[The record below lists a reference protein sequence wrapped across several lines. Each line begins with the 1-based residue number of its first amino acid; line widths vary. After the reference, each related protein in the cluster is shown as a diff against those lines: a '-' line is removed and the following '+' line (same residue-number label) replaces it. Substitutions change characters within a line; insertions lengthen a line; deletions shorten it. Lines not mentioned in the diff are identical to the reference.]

1 MKEKLYAIPV
11 NDAFNEDCEC
21 PLCFMRDKLESDA
34 INFTMGPSYMEDDV
48 RGMTSELGFCSKHI
62 KQMYEDQNRLGL
74 ALIIKSYMDKLI
86 DDIEKAL
93 KTNKVSPKAVF
104 RKKGLENKPKQI
116 ELINKLN
123 ESCYICS
130 KIENTFDRYVAT
142 VFYLYNVDTDFKEKF
157 TKTKGF
163 CTKHYGLLYEST
175 PKYLRG
181 ENVDLFI
188 TELNKLYLDN
198 MKRVRDDLDWFI
210 DKFDYRYVNE
220 PWKNS
225 KDALPRSIIKSN

>member
-1 MKEKLYAIPV
+1 LREKLYAIPV
-11 NDAFNEDCEC
+11 NDAFNKDCEC
-21 PLCFMRDKLESDA
+21 PLCFMRDTLENDA

-48 RGMTSELGFCSKHI
+48 RGMTSQLGFCGRHIELMYKH
-62 KQMYEDQNRLGL
+62 QNRLGL

-86 DDIEKAL
+86 NDIEKTS
-93 KTNKVSPKAVF
+93 KTNNISSKTMFK
-104 RKKGLENKPKQI
+104 KKGFENKPKHI

-130 KIENTFDRYVAT
+130 KIENTFDRYIAT
-142 VFYLYNVDTDFKEKF
+142 VFHLYNTDINFKENF
-157 TKTKGF
+157 TKIKGF
-163 CTKHYGLLYEST
+163 CTKHYGLLYEFA
-175 PKYLRG
+175 PKYLKG
-181 ENVDLFI
+181 GSIDQFL

-210 DKFDYRYVNE
+210 DKFDYRFVNE